1 MIITHH
7 REKLINAIVY
17 FSKNVKYCGK
27 TKLLK
32 LLYFLDFEHF
42 KQTGKPVT
50 GLEYFTW
57 KRGPCPP
64 ELFEELSGKMKP
76 DLKRSIEIKQ
86 IDDFFKILPKVRF
99 KEDYFSTRELNL
111 LKSLSYIYKDAKAYD
126 MVEITH
132 LKNEPWDQTLKNKG
146 TFQPIDYLL
155 AIDNSGGSLTFPEAK
170 ERSQEITEMYKIFG
184 TV

>member
-32 LLYFLDFEHF
+32 LLYFLDFGHF
-42 KQTGKPVT
+42 KQTGKSVT

-57 KRGPCPP
+57 ERGPCPS
-64 ELFEELSGKMKP
+64 ELFAELSGKMKP
-76 DLKRSIEIKQ
+76 DLKRSIGIKQ
-86 IDDFFKILPKVRF
+86 IDNFFKVSPKTKF
-99 KEDYFSTRELNL
+99 NKNYFSTRELRL
-111 LKSLSYIYKDAKAYD
+111 LESLAYTYIDAKAD
-126 MVEITH
+126 EMVEITH
-132 LKNEPWDQTLKNKG
+132 FKNEPWERTKRNKG
-146 TFQPIDYLL
+146 MFQPIDYLL
-155 AIDNSGGSLTFPEAK
+155 AVDNTNNSLALDEAK